1 MISAALATAQAYY
14 DAWTGKD
21 FDRAMTYV
29 AEDIVCDAPAGRLV
43 GAAEFRAFM
52 EPFSKIVTRAEL
64 LAAFGDEDTAVLI
77 YDTDTLPVSGAPGAE
92 RITVR
97 AAKIVH
103 IRIIFDRLPFEM
115 ARRAATAGPSEL

>member
-52 EPFSKIVTRAEL
+52 EPFSKIVTRASSSR
-64 LAAFGDEDTAVLI
+64 
-77 YDTDTLPVSGAPGAE
+77 PS
-92 RITVR
+92 
-97 AAKIVH
+97 
-103 IRIIFDRLPFEM
+103 
-115 ARRAATAGPSEL
+115 ATRTPLS